1 MRKITEE
8 QREQLEN
15 EQVLGRKAKSNYES
29 YIKDFVTTKRQS
41 LFMAFS
47 ELPLSAEK
55 ELMEVKRMLFA
66 IDTLEAEIVSQIDT
80 GRMATQVL
88 EEAEPEQPKEVHQK

>member
-15 EQVLGRKAKSNYES
+15 EQIIGRKAKSTYEA
-29 YIKDFVTTKRQS
+29 YIKDFVTNKRQS

-88 EEAEPEQPKEVHQK
+88 EEAEPEQPKEVH